1 MDIELK
7 QLIKEEFNLV
17 RADEPVS
24 KIIPILEKS
33 AGKGA
38 ILVEEDGKIIGVI
51 REKDLIRGSVM
62 VNPHETKIKNFVV
75 KTGILSLNDLTPI
88 NVAKRFIED
97 STPFI
102 IVKLN
107 GKYGVIDIDDFLG
120 LIKSRFK
127 NIKVKDIMNKEVI
140 TVKAH
145 DTVAKALATMRSH
158 GIDRVVVIDDNN
170 RVVGIVTGKDII
182 DRVLAP
188 KKRAKLGDT
197 SGEKEK
203 TLSILVESVMSYP
216 VITVD
221 KDDDVAGVIDKMI
234 ERNISSV
241 VITRDSIPEGIL
253 IKKDILEHFIKIET
267 PTQYDI
273 QVIIKNITLDEF
285 EKSRINDDLT
295 KFMEK
300 FKDFFRDAILFVY
313 IRKYRWEYYRGLPW
327 VYVRLKLA
335 SDRGTFFATGEGWGA
350 EYAVHAA
357 LRRLEREVLKEK
369 ELLTDRK
376 MLRRFYEDIFSEYI
390 ST

>member
-17 RADEPVS
+17 GADEPLS
-24 KIIPILEKS
+24 RILPILEKS
-33 AGKGA
+33 GGKGA
-38 ILVEEDGKIIGVI
+38 ILVEEDGKIGGVI
-51 REKDLIRGSVM
+51 REKDLIRGSII
-62 VNPHETKIKNFVV
+62 VNPHETKVKNFVV
-75 KTGILSLNDLTPI
+75 RTGILSLNDLTPV

-97 STPFI
+97 STPFV

-107 GKYGVIDIDDFLG
+107 GKYGIIDIDDFLN
-120 LIKSRFK
+120 LIKPRFK
-127 NIKVKDIMNKEVI
+127 DVKVRDIMNTEVI

-158 GIDRVVVIDDNN
+158 GIDRVVVINDNN
-170 RVVGIVTGKDII
+170 KVVGIVTGKDII

-188 KKRAKLGDT
+188 RKRAKFGELR
-197 SGEKEK
+197 GEKEE

-216 VITVD
+216 VITANKNDNVSE
-221 KDDDVAGVIDKMI
+221 VIDKMI
-234 ERNISSV
+234 ENNISSIV
-241 VITRDSIPEGIL
+241 VTRDNIPEGIL
-253 IKKDILEHFIKIET
+253 IKKDILEHFIKIES

-285 EKSRINDDLT
+285 EKARINDDLT
-295 KFMEK
+295 RFMEK
-300 FKDFFRDAILFVY
+300 FKEFFSDAILFVY
-313 IRKYRWEYYRGLPW
+313 IRKFRQEYYRGLPW

-390 ST
+390 SV

>member
-17 RADEPVS
+17 GADEPLS
-24 KIIPILEKS
+24 RILPILEKS
-33 AGKGA
+33 GGKGA
-38 ILVEEDGKIIGVI
+38 ILVEEDGKIGGVI
-51 REKDLIRGSVM
+51 REKDLIRGSII
-62 VNPHETKIKNFVV
+62 VNPHETKVKNFVV
-75 KTGILSLNDLTPI
+75 RTGILSLNDLTPV

-97 STPFI
+97 STPFV

-107 GKYGVIDIDDFLG
+107 GKYGIIDIDDFLN
-120 LIKSRFK
+120 LIKPRFK
-127 NIKVKDIMNKEVI
+127 DVKVRDIMNTEVI

-158 GIDRVVVIDDNN
+158 GIDRVVVINDNN
-170 RVVGIVTGKDII
+170 KVVGIVTGKDII

-188 KKRAKLGDT
+188 RKRAKFGELR
-197 SGEKEK
+197 GEKEE

-216 VITVD
+216 VITAD
-221 KDDDVAGVIDKMI
+221 KNDNVSEVIDKMI
-234 ERNISSV
+234 ENNISSIV
-241 VITRDSIPEGIL
+241 VTRDNIPEGIL
-253 IKKDILEHFIKIET
+253 IKKDILEHFIKIES

-285 EKSRINDDLT
+285 EKARINDDLT
-295 KFMEK
+295 RFMEK
-300 FKDFFRDAILFVY
+300 FKEFFSDAILFVY
-313 IRKYRWEYYRGLPW
+313 IRKFRQEYYRGLPW

-390 ST
+390 SV